1 MSYSIFKAL
10 NIFIKNPNSYIIV
23 NVWIFLLIWAYY
35 KIIFLYFKSPLY
47 KFINEAPVSQMLVL

>member
-47 KFINEAPVSQMLVL
+47 NFINDTHVS